1 MEQLKELKS
10 KGERD
15 KEALKKAIRAQK
27 ERAERSE
34 EYAEQLN
41 VQLAEKV
48 MELGTRTCCC
58 CGDSAFWLTH
68 RDVYLTVGGSSSGSR
83 PAEAWL
89 EMAVDPN
96 MCRPPVVSNQFL
108 EFLFQILQLYLQPC
122 SFLSLAGQLCG

>member
-1 MEQLKELKS
+1 MEQLKELKA

-48 MELGTRTCCC
+48 ICC
-58 CGDSAFWLTH
+58 S
-68 RDVYLTVGGSSSGSR
+68 GSSPTTGHFCITV
-83 PAEAWL
+83 P
-89 EMAVDPN
+89 
-96 MCRPPVVSNQFL
+96 
-108 EFLFQILQLYLQPC
+108 
-122 SFLSLAGQLCG
+122 QLCNSLYKELCQAS

>member
-1 MEQLKELKS
+1 MEQLNELRQ

-48 MELGTRTCCC
+48 
-58 CGDSAFWLTH
+58 SW
-68 RDVYLTVGGSSSGSR
+68 
-83 PAEAWL
+83 
-89 EMAVDPN
+89 
-96 MCRPPVVSNQFL
+96 Q
-108 EFLFQILQLYLQPC
+108 
-122 SFLSLAGQLCG
+122 